1 MHKKAA
7 MKHKDLPRPLYI
19 SNAIVK
25 FITAVTFA
33 QKLRTSPGLEPESK
47 IHDIPS
53 DSLTT

>member
-19 SNAIVK
+19 SNTIVK